1 MEKCQYS
8 PFSIATEVGTWWGT
22 ETVEDASGQKKIQSA
37 DVDIVG
43 LAPSEKTMVVGECQF
58 KNAKAGRD
66 VLETLVR
73 RSRAIPSK
81 YRVVQYLLLSKDGFT
96 QWYTDEAPGDVAVFS
111 LDDLYKEGV
120 GH

>member
-1 MEKCQYS
+1 MKS
-8 PFSIATEVGTWWGT
+8 SWKNVNIPLFSIATEVGTWWGT

-66 VLETLVR
+66 V
-73 RSRAIPSK
+73 A
-81 YRVVQYLLLSKDGFT
+81 
-96 QWYTDEAPGDVAVFS
+96 AFS